1 MTIPFLRTPESRFTE
16 LDIDLWPAQYVDI
29 EGLRMAYSDEGSG
42 EAGTMLLLHGEPTWG
57 ILYHRMFDVF
67 VNAGW
72 RLIIP
77 DLIGFGRS
85 DKPVNRSDHTYANH
99 VRWVTT
105 FLESSGVLNPSND
118 LSPDHGFCAFFQD
131 WGGLIGLRVVAENP
145 DLFDK
150 LILANTVL
158 PDGYSPISEGFM
170 NWQNTSQTMPVMDPG
185 RLIARNCERVQISDA
200 MQDAY
205 RAPFPDESYMAGA
218 RELPMMVPVSD
229 QNPAIPANRSAWD
242 VLENWTKPVLT
253 TWNVD
258 DRVLGEYNE
267 MFINRI
273 PGASGQPHKT
283 YSPGG
288 HFIQEDCG
296 ELVAAD
302 VVSWLRG
309 LK

>member
-16 LDIDLWPAQYVDI
+16 LEMDLWPVQYVDI

-57 ILYHRMFDVF
+57 ILYHRMFDIF

-99 VRWVTT
+99 VRWVAT
-105 FLESSGVLNPSND
+105 FLESSGVLGVPEH

-158 PDGYSPISEGFM
+158 PDGHSPIGEGFM
-170 NWQNTSQTMPVMDPG
+170 NWQNASQGMRIMDP
-185 RLIARNCERVQISDA
+185 ARIVAGSCQRVEVSDA
-200 MQDAY
+200 LKEAY

-229 QNPAIPANRSAWD
+229 RDPAISANRLAWN
-242 VLENWTKPVLT
+242 VLENWNKPVLT
-253 TWNVD
+253 AWNVD
-258 DRVLGEYNE
+258 DQVLGEYNDV
-267 MFINRI
+267 FIKRI
-273 PGASGQPHKT
+273 PGAIDQPHKT

>member
-57 ILYHRMFDVF
+57 ILYHRMFDIF

>member
-1 MTIPFLRTPESRFTE
+1 MAIPFLRTPESRFTE
-16 LDIDLWPAQYVDI
+16 LGIDLWPVHYVDI

-42 EAGTMLLLHGEPTWG
+42 QAGTMLLLHGEPTWG
-57 ILYHRMFDVF
+57 ILYHRMFDIF

-99 VRWVTT
+99 VRWVAT
-105 FLESSGVLNPSND
+105 FLKTSGVLAISED

-158 PDGYSPISEGFM
+158 PDGYSPMSEGFM
-170 NWQNTSQTMPVMDPG
+170 NWQNASQTMPEMDPG
-185 RLIARNCERVQISDA
+185 RLIARNCERVQLSDA
-200 MQDAY
+200 MQDAN
-205 RAPFPDESYMAGA
+205 RAPFPDETYMAGA

-229 QNPAIPANRSAWD
+229 QNPAIPANRAAWE
-242 VLENWTKPVLT
+242 VFENWTRPVLT

-258 DRVLGEYNE
+258 DRVLGEYNDV
-267 MFINRI
+267 FIKRI
-273 PGASGQPHKT
+273 PGANGQPHKT

-296 ELVAAD
+296 ELVASD
-302 VVSWLRG
+302 VVSWLKG

>member
-57 ILYHRMFDVF
+57 ILYHRMFDIF

-105 FLESSGVLNPSND
+105 FLESSGVLNASDD

-267 MFINRI
+267 VFINRI

>member
-57 ILYHRMFDVF
+57 ILYHRMFDIF

-267 MFINRI
+267 VFISRI